1 MNKLD
6 KFLGYIEDEV
16 FVKAL
21 LEKLVHI
28 KIDYMDIYEFDNIF
42 PNLGEVETKDRTG
55 VDFVVLQ
62 RSKTVDVRAYLRYVN
77 ETEMCPLSKAQNIHI
92 EMSKPDEGDE
102 HILKTVKLSN
112 SCQFVFRNLQKTKYH
127 FRVIEK
133 LNTIEKQ
140 IYETTVDLSDE
151 RDISNGVKTLL
162 VDIEKS
168 KKNTGDNLNYT
179 IYSPLF
185 LFIMILAIL
194 KWDITLII
202 LNDYILY
209 PIQVV
214 LVTLGLQ
221 KKRKIY

>member
-1 MNKLD
+1 
-6 KFLGYIEDEV
+6 
-16 FVKAL
+16 
-21 LEKLVHI
+21 
-28 KIDYMDIYEFDNIF
+28 
-42 PNLGEVETKDRTG
+42 
-55 VDFVVLQ
+55 
-62 RSKTVDVRAYLRYVN
+62 
-77 ETEMCPLSKAQNIHI
+77 
-92 EMSKPDEGDE
+92 MSKPDEGDE

-133 LNTIEKQ
+133 VNTIEKQ

-185 LFIMILAIL
+185 LFIMILVIL
-194 KWDITLII
+194 KWDITVII

-221 KKRKIY
+221 KKRKIN

>member
-1 MNKLD
+1 
-6 KFLGYIEDEV
+6 
-16 FVKAL
+16 
-21 LEKLVHI
+21 
-28 KIDYMDIYEFDNIF
+28 
-42 PNLGEVETKDRTG
+42 
-55 VDFVVLQ
+55 
-62 RSKTVDVRAYLRYVN
+62 
-77 ETEMCPLSKAQNIHI
+77 
-92 EMSKPDEGDE
+92 MSKPDEGDE

-185 LFIMILAIL
+185 LFIMILVIL
-194 KWDITLII
+194 KWDITVII

-209 PIQVV
+209 PIQAV